1 MRVLVVED
9 QAALRMQLKLSLAE
23 AGYAV
28 DQAEDGEE
36 GLYVGR
42 EYPIDVAVID
52 LGLPKL
58 NGIDL
63 IRTLR
68 QEGKEFPIIILT
80 ARNSWQEKVEGL
92 EAGADDY
99 LVKPFQTEELLA
111 RINALLRRSRGFAS
125 PSLEFGDVRIDTH
138 SKTVSLRG
146 EPLSLTAFEYKVIEY
161 LGMNPGKAVS
171 KTELVEHIYEE
182 DSERD
187 SNVIEVFIRRLRA
200 KLDPDD
206 TLKPIETVRGQGYR
220 FILGATN

>member
-1 MRVLVVED
+1 VRVLVVED
-9 QAALRMQLKLSLAE
+9 QAALRMQLKLSLTD

-52 LGLPKL
+52 LGLPKM
-58 NGIDL
+58 NGIEL
-63 IRTLR
+63 IQTLR
-68 QEGKEFPIIILT
+68 KEGKEFPIIILT
-80 ARNSWQEKVEGL
+80 ARNGWQEKVEGL

-125 PSLEFGDVRIDTH
+125 PNLEFGDLVIFTH
-138 SKTVSLRG
+138 SKTVSLNG
-146 EPLSLTAFEYKVIEY
+146 EPLSLTAFEYKVLEY
-161 LGMNPGKAVS
+161 LGMNPGKAIS

-200 KLDPDD
+200 KIDPND

-220 FILGATN
+220 FVLGASN

>member
-9 QAALRMQLKLSLAE
+9 QAALRMQLKISLTE

-28 DQAEDGEE
+28 DVAEDGVE
-36 GLYVGR
+36 GLYIGR
-42 EYPIDVAVID
+42 EYPLDLAVID
-52 LGLPKL
+52 LGLPKM
-58 NGIDL
+58 NGIEL
-63 IRTLR
+63 ISTLR

-125 PSLEFGDVRIDTH
+125 PTLDFGDLVIHTH

-146 EPLSLTAFEYKVIEY
+146 DTITLTAFEYKVLEY
-161 LGMNPGKAVS
+161 LALNSGKAIS

-187 SNVIEVFIRRLRA
+187 SNVVEVFIRRLRI
-200 KLDPDD
+200 KIDPEN
-206 TLKPIETVRGQGYR
+206 TLKPIDTVRGQGYR
-220 FILGATN
+220 FVLGGVN